1 MAVDV
6 ELTRRR
12 FTLDE
17 YHRMAEAGILNRGD
31 RVELI
36 RGEIVQMTAIG
47 SDHASCVARLT
58 HLLIGRLPARVILRP
73 QNPLIILPDSQPEP
87 DIILLGY
94 RDDFYRHALPGPDD
108 VALLIEVAN
117 TSLRYDRH
125 VKGPLYAEAGVR
137 DYWIVDL
144 EGEAVEVYW
153 DPHAGRFRHHERVA
167 REATLA
173 PPALPDTPLSVSDLL
188 RSRPR

>member
-17 YHRMAEAGILNRGD
+17 YHRMAKVGILDRGD

-47 SDHASCVARLT
+47 HDHASCVARLN
-58 HLLIGRLPARVILRP
+58 HLLMGRLHGRALLWP
-73 QNPLIILPDSQPEP
+73 QNPLVILPDSEPEP
-87 DIILLGY
+87 DIILLGW
-94 RDDFYRHALPGPDD
+94 RDDFYRHALPGPED

-125 VKGPLYAEAGVR
+125 LKGPLYAEAGVR

-144 EGEAVEVYW
+144 EGRRSRSIGSLRPDGFTTPTAS
-153 DPHAGRFRHHERVA
+153 PAAARCCHSRFRIR
-167 REATLA
+167 
-173 PPALPDTPLSVSDLL
+173 
-188 RSRPR
+188 RSPSPTFSADGS

>member
-6 ELTRRR
+6 ELTTRR
-12 FTLDE
+12 FTLHEYSADE
-17 YHRMAEAGILNRGD
+17 LDVVSSIGAAQPPADRAPPRRIILW
-31 RVELI
+31 
-36 RGEIVQMTAIG
+36 
-47 SDHASCVARLT
+47 
-58 HLLIGRLPARVILRP
+58 P
-73 QNPLIILPDSQPEP
+73 QNPLVIVPDSEPEP
-87 DIILLGY
+87 DIVLLGY

-144 EGEAVEVYW
+144 EGEALEV
-153 DPHAGRFRHHERVA
+153 
-167 REATLA
+167 
-173 PPALPDTPLSVSDLL
+173 
-188 RSRPR
+188 SRQP

>member
-6 ELTRRR
+6 GLIRVR

-17 YHRMAEAGILNRGD
+17 YHRMAEVGILNRGD

-47 SDHASCVARLT
+47 PDHASCVARLN
-58 HLLIGRLPARVILRP
+58 HLLMGRLHGRALLWP
-73 QNPLIILPDSQPEP
+73 QNPLVILPDSEPEP
-87 DIILLGY
+87 DIILLGW
-94 RDDFYRHALPGPDD
+94 RDDFYRHALPGAED

-125 VKGPLYAEAGVR
+125 VKRSLYAEAGVR

-144 EGEAVEVYW
+144 AGEAV
-153 DPHAGRFRHHERVA
+153 AGFQ
-167 REATLA
+167 EATACRGHHTHSAA
-173 PPALPDTPLSVSDLL
+173 PRAAPDLS
-188 RSRPR
+188 

>member
-17 YHRMAEAGILNRGD
+17 YSADELDVVSSAQPPADRAPPRPHHPVAAEPTRY
-31 RVELI
+31 R
-36 RGEIVQMTAIG
+36 
-47 SDHASCVARLT
+47 
-58 HLLIGRLPARVILRP
+58 
-73 QNPLIILPDSQPEP
+73 LPDSEPEP
-87 DIILLGY
+87 DIVLLGY

-144 EGEAVEVYW
+144 EGEAVEVSRQ
-153 DPHAGRFRHHERVA
+153 PQAGRFHHNVRVA
-167 REATLA
+167 RGDALSPLA
-173 PPALPDTPLSVSDLL
+173 FRDTPLAVADILG
-188 RSRPR
+188 

>member
-47 SDHASCVARLT
+47 SDHASCVARLS
-58 HLLIGRLPARVILRP
+58 HLLIERLHGRIILWP
-73 QNPLIILPDSQPEP
+73 QNPLVIVPDSEPEP
-87 DIILLGY
+87 DIVMLGY

-144 EGEAVEVYW
+144 EGEAVEIYREPV
-153 DPHAGRFRHHERVA
+153 AGAFRLTERGA
-167 REATLA
+167 RGGTLTPLA
-173 PPALPDTPLSVSDLL
+173 FPDTPLAAADVLG
-188 RSRPR
+188 